1 MSKSQRVS
9 RGFHRL
15 AILMAAIPLLI
26 GGYISLVLTPD
37 WSAPVLSSEWK
48 VVTPN
53 QTGGRAIL
61 EVAGVKISMMPDFE
75 NFPEAEQKKW
85 ADRAV
90 RVEWRKKFL
99 MPMLTALGLTLGV
112 SLAVYGL
119 VRAIGWVIGGFM
131 TS

>member
-1 MSKSQRVS
+1 MGTSQRVS

-53 QTGGRAIL
+53 ETGGRAIL
-61 EVAGVKISMMPDFE
+61 EVAGVKI
-75 NFPEAEQKKW
+75 
-85 ADRAV
+85 RA
-90 RVEWRKKFL
+90 
-99 MPMLTALGLTLGV
+99 
-112 SLAVYGL
+112 
-119 VRAIGWVIGGFM
+119 
-131 TS
+131 